1 MDDDNNIK
9 NELDDYKKIISE
21 KTKNYFEKEKKITKD
36 NFSQY
41 LEYVGLLDFWSTEE
55 EKNYFWG
62 VLEKYTNNNELNLEG
77 TLKGINDF
85 FNDVE
90 EQNNDNENSK
100 ISLISNRIST
110 DNKLNFSNYFD
121 NIDIEKIRELR
132 KVFLF
137 LNLQMNENISI
148 TKIKEILNKYNFIK
162 ITQDELIQFLELICN
177 NDKNQINKEN
187 KSLTINFE
195 LYSQMMSLMEQKL
208 LENNNDNFCRD
219 NNSIHYE
226 VNENLIEMTENLI
239 NIEQEIYE
247 YLKGIYDIKNVL
259 LDMKEQIINNYNK
272 IILNSK
278 DENKENLNENILTCD
293 DVFNKKTKEFDKYI
307 NEMQIN
313 SQKKENKLIY
323 LKNSIFELKNEYQ
336 NLQTDYL
343 NIQQNLNEK
352 NDLLEMDEQINKLI
366 KENEII
372 NEQYENR
379 KYEIK
384 NLKKELNEK
393 DNEFNL
399 FKIKYKEMLN
409 ENKNYINEINNLKI
423 DNKNLKSNYDQL
435 INEIYIKI
443 NQENEKNNI
452 NLETKNNNLK
462 NIEIDS
468 NILVSEEQRKIYP
481 SNYDKLL
488 IYTAELDKTNQELN
502 DKINSLSEKISKKEE
517 KLLNLKN
524 ELNKEKEDNIILK
537 SQNINLLDKIEDLN
551 KDIEINQLF
560 RPSKMLNQF
569 RLSRLSN
576 LNNNNI
582 RNSNLLFINPKKI
595 NEKIN
600 NPFENDNNNENNNK
614 QIKTREIEID
624 SILYNDNKLK
634 KEMNFDKNIIETNKN
649 ENENKKENKFDKKL
663 LEKNAA
669 VLITSAKKKMISER
683 ISTEKINYNNF
694 QIDRFEVNI
703 KKDEITKKN
712 YITIEYFKNILNN
725 ENEKLK
731 KNRIN
736 EQNYF
741 NENTKNDNL
750 INTLNN
756 NLNIENSFN
765 KNQDNNNSNFIE
777 DKNSISINEN
787 IIDNNNNFKLDKKSE
802 SFISSTT
809 SDNILYKNI
818 DNTSPNESYSF
829 SRHLTNIGDINIK
842 ENDSNLSDKNIKL
855 SNLRN
860 KTIENIND
868 LLEEKNIPKITSYD
882 FLSLRQSEEII
893 SLLDKYNDNSTSYE
907 IFSDNIF
914 LINANYDK
922 NKFILYITSNYIYIL
937 DKVSLKTKKIFI
949 RQNLI
954 KLTISIKNCNMIAF
968 HFNGKEDIVIEILR
982 RLELL
987 YYLRD
992 LLNLKG
998 GKLLF
1003 KYSDEFNVKM
1013 DGLYFSMNARA
1024 SINTIA
1030 QNFQNSIKFNYLYK
1044 LSPGFLNY
1052 GRTFKEKF
1060 VVLSDVGLLYFDDPS
1075 NPPKKLIPINGSEIK
1090 KIDEKLYN
1098 RKYCFE
1104 IRCLNKQNYIFA
1116 ANTEN
1121 DLNDWL
1127 NAFEKLKENYLKN
1140 KVEGPKN

>member
-352 NDLLEMDEQINKLI
+352 NDLIEMDEQINKLI

-524 ELNKEKEDNIILK
+524 ELNKEKEENIILK

-829 SRHLTNIGDINIK
+829 SRHLTNIGDIK